1 MNRILGYFSKRFL
14 PRWLVLLFDLSII
27 LIAWIFAIMLRF
39 DFSPPQ
45 VAENMNLNH
54 LILIYPVF
62 LVSFLKTRTYAGILR
77 RSTSKDILQI
87 IVSVTIAAALLFI
100 LSFAFRLS
108 EVLNAFVIPYSVII
122 IMCLITT
129 ILLSFSRLMAKLIF
143 STLLADSGKTVH
155 VMIFGAGNL
164 GEITKQALL
173 MDSSSNYKLI
183 GFIDDSPS
191 LQNKTVSG
199 APIYSP
205 KTAFEK
211 IIPKN
216 GVKEIIIAIN
226 SGNISR
232 QRLWEITDICQQ
244 LDIVVKEVPHFSYW
258 LDRKLKVQDI
268 KNIKIEDLLGRE
280 TIHLNTDKIENGLK
294 GSVVLVTGA
303 AGSIGSEIV
312 RQLIAFGVKKVLLFD
327 KAESG
332 LYDLQQ
338 EIVLEKSNADFEV
351 FVGDVTNPASV
362 RKVFEKYAPSIVFNA
377 AAYKHVPLMEEFP
390 NEAFHVNV
398 GGTKILAD
406 LSIEFGVEK
415 FVFISTDKAVNPTNV
430 MGATKRISE
439 IYIQSL
445 ACLEDIS
452 TKFIT
457 TRFGN
462 VLGSN
467 GSVVPLFKKQIEKG
481 GPVTVTHKEI
491 TRYFMTIPEACQ
503 LVLEA
508 GFMGD
513 GGEIFVFD
521 MGEPVRIYDMAKKMI
536 SLAGLTPGK
545 DIDIKITKLR
555 PGEKL
560 FEELM
565 DEKEGMMPTHNKK
578 IMIGKMRMYDYNKV
592 NNQILSILNTINEIE
607 NDQLVDELMRFV
619 PEYISKNSLYSK
631 QPNKLK
637 KSHLA

>member
-14 PRWLVLLFDLSII
+14 PRWLVLLLDLSII

-87 IVSVTIAAALLFI
+87 IVSVTIAATLLFI

-143 STLLADSGKTVH
+143 RTLLADSGKTVH

-268 KNIKIEDLLGRE
+268 KNIKQDLLGRE

-294 GSVVLVTGA
+294 ESVVLVGMF
-303 AGSIGSEIV
+303 AGLIVRIV
-312 RQLIAFGVKKVLLFD
+312 RQLIAFGVKKVILFD

-338 EIVLEKSNADFEV
+338 EIVLEKAMPILKFLLEML
-351 FVGDVTNPASV
+351 PIRQASG
-362 RKVFEKYAPSIVFNA
+362 KFLKNM
-377 AAYKHVPLMEEFP
+377 HPLHRFQC
-390 NEAFHVNV
+390 
-398 GGTKILAD
+398 GGL
-406 LSIEFGVEK
+406 
-415 FVFISTDKAVNPTNV
+415 
-430 MGATKRISE
+430 
-439 IYIQSL
+439 
-445 ACLEDIS
+445 
-452 TKFIT
+452 
-457 TRFGN
+457 
-462 VLGSN
+462 
-467 GSVVPLFKKQIEKG
+467 
-481 GPVTVTHKEI
+481 
-491 TRYFMTIPEACQ
+491 
-503 LVLEA
+503 
-508 GFMGD
+508 
-513 GGEIFVFD
+513 
-521 MGEPVRIYDMAKKMI
+521 
-536 SLAGLTPGK
+536 
-545 DIDIKITKLR
+545 
-555 PGEKL
+555 
-560 FEELM
+560 
-565 DEKEGMMPTHNKK
+565 
-578 IMIGKMRMYDYNKV
+578 
-592 NNQILSILNTINEIE
+592 
-607 NDQLVDELMRFV
+607 
-619 PEYISKNSLYSK
+619 
-631 QPNKLK
+631 
-637 KSHLA
+637 